1 MYSKANLLTLDYSEG
16 KYIINQR
23 VSSRENGQLMLRRA
37 KLFDGFRE
45 VVLKTIWGKRLR
57 VCDQLVISPRIGIVV
72 KFQASST
79 L

>member
-45 VVLKTIWGKRLR
+45 VVLKTI
-57 VCDQLVISPRIGIVV
+57 
-72 KFQASST
+72 
-79 L
+79 